1 MLIKQIELNSELYQ
15 QACQLRYQLFYQP
28 HGLSFD
34 SVFNSPEVES
44 IHLAII
50 SDNLLLAY
58 GQLTQQNDRTY
69 KIGQMVVHPN
79 YQRQGLGKKLLAE
92 LIAIAK
98 QKDAQKI
105 VLDARIYAVNFYQQL
120 GFEKILGTEHP
131 SAITGVPHIYMEL
144 ETARTVDIQKNVSI

>member
-1 MLIKQIELNSELYQ
+1 MLIKQIELNSELYK

-34 SVFNSPEVES
+34 SIFNSQETES
-44 IHLAII
+44 IHLGII
-50 SDNLLLAY
+50 NDKLLLAY
-58 GQLTQQNDRTY
+58 GQLTQQTAQTY

-92 LIAIAK
+92 LIAIAQ
-98 QKDAQKI
+98 QKDANQI
-105 VLDARIYAVNFYQQL
+105 VLDARISAVNFYQQL

-144 ETARTVDIQKNVSI
+144 KL

>member
-34 SVFNSPEVES
+34 SVFNSQEAES
-44 IHLAII
+44 IHLGII
-50 SDNLLLAY
+50 NDKLLLAY
-58 GQLTQQNDRTY
+58 GQLTQQTEQTY

-79 YQRQGLGKKLLAE
+79 YQRQGLGKKVLAE

-98 QKDAQKI
+98 RGRSPIAQQKDAQKI
-105 VLDARIYAVNFYQQL
+105 VLDARISAINFYQQL
-120 GFEKILGTEHP
+120 GFKKILGTEHP
-131 SAITGVPHIYMEL
+131 SATTGVPHIYMQL
-144 ETARTVDIQKNVSI
+144 SICNN

>member
-34 SVFNSPEVES
+34 SIFNSQETES

-50 SDNLLLAY
+50 NDNLLLAY
-58 GQLTQQNDRTY
+58 GQLIQQNAQTY
-69 KIGQMVVHPN
+69 KISQMVVHPN

-92 LIAIAK
+92 LIEMAQ
-98 QKDAQKI
+98 QKNAQKI
-105 VLDARIYAVNFYQQL
+105 VLDARISAVNFYQQL
-120 GFEKILGTEHP
+120 GFKKVLGTEHL
-131 SAITGVPHIYMEL
+131 SVTTGVPHVYMEL
-144 ETARTVDIQKNVSI
+144 LED

>member
-34 SVFNSPEVES
+34 SVFNSQETES
-44 IHLAII
+44 IHLGIVEQ
-50 SDNLLLAY
+50 NLLVAY

-69 KIGQMVVHPN
+69 KISQMVVHPN
-79 YQRQGLGKKLLAE
+79 YQRQGLGKKVLAE

-98 QKDAQKI
+98 QNNANQI
-105 VLDARIYAVNFYQQL
+105 VLDARISAVNFYQQL
-120 GFEKILGTEHP
+120 GFQKSLGTEHP
-131 SAITGVPHIYMEL
+131 SATTGVPHVYMQL
-144 ETARTVDIQKNVSI
+144 KL

>member
-28 HGLSFD
+28 HGLSFA
-34 SVFNSPEVES
+34 SIFNSQETES

-50 SDNLLLAY
+50 NDNLLVAY
-58 GQLTQQNDRTY
+58 GQLAQQTDRIY

-92 LIAIAK
+92 LITISQ
-98 QKDAQKI
+98 QKNAQKI
-105 VLDARIYAVNFYQQL
+105 VLDARFSAVNFYQQL
-120 GFEKILGTEHP
+120 GFKKILGTEHP
-131 SAITGVPHIYMEL
+131 SATTGVPHIYMEL
-144 ETARTVDIQKNVSI
+144 KL